1 MEREFWKELKACE
14 ELDGEECK
22 KEIERIIQNGVSTY
36 VTEFL
41 KAFNPLADKDAIFVL
56 AALRL
61 VTYAVETACPDAIEL
76 AEDIVTNIKGR
87 IELTVTMN
95 EEEM

>member
-14 ELDGEECK
+14 ELDGEGCE
-22 KEIERIIQNGVSTY
+22 KEIGRIIRNGVSAY

-41 KAFNPLADKDAIFVL
+41 KAINPLADKDAILVL

-61 VTYAVETACPDAIEL
+61 VTYAVETACPDAIEI
-76 AEDIVTNIKGR
+76 AEDIVTRTKGR
-87 IELTVTMN
+87 IELTATMT
-95 EEEM
+95 EEM